1 MNSIPRREAR
11 AIPSSN
17 RLLDD
22 PEGSSVDSVGA
33 ETPISRQA
41 WQLSRAVACSCR
53 TSASR
58 DHRQDLGSAA
68 TARRPQTAT
77 HAREHEPLSER
88 WTFFYDYRAAGRAA
102 VSDDFWRTLS
112 RGGALPSFSRR

>member
-11 AIPSSN
+11 AMPSFS

-33 ETPISRQA
+33 ETPISRPA
-41 WQLSRAVACSCR
+41 WQLSKPVACSCR

-58 DHRQDLGSAA
+58 DHRQDLGMQPLQEDRKRPRTQENMNRFPNDGHFSM
-68 TARRPQTAT
+68 TVERRVGQ
-77 HAREHEPLSER
+77 SSQMI
-88 WTFFYDYRAAGRAA
+88 F
-102 VSDDFWRTLS
+102 
-112 RGGALPSFSRR
+112 GGQ